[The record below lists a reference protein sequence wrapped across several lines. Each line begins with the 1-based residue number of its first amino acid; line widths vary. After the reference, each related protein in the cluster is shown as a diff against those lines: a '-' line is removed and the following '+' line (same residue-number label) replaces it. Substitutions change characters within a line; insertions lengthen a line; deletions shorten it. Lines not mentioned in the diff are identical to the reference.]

1 MITPDGKITANFSL
15 REMIHSETAAKQG
28 IQNVPNL
35 KHTDNLTA
43 LCENVLQPLRDKLG
57 VSIKVSS
64 GFRCDE
70 LNKLV
75 GGAPTSQHRFGE
87 AADISAAGMTTQDLF
102 DFILASGIEYDQV
115 IQEFGQWVHISYRR
129 TGKNR
134 NVALIATWR
143 KNGTV
148 KYTRLNNKQK

>member
-1 MITPDGKITANFSL
+1 MITPDGQITPNFSL
-15 REMIHSETAAKQG
+15 REMIHSDTAVRQG

-35 KHTDNLTA
+35 KHTYNLTA
-43 LCENVLQPLRDKLG
+43 LCKKVLQPLRDKLG
-57 VSIKVSS
+57 VSVKVTS

-87 AADISAAGMTTQDLF
+87 AADISAAGMTTQQLF
-102 DFILASGIEYDQV
+102 DFILTSGIEYDQV
-115 IQEFGQWVHISYRR
+115 IQEFDTWVHVSYRR

-134 NVALIATWR
+134 NAALIATWR

-148 KYTRLNNKQK
+148 KYTRLNNNKK